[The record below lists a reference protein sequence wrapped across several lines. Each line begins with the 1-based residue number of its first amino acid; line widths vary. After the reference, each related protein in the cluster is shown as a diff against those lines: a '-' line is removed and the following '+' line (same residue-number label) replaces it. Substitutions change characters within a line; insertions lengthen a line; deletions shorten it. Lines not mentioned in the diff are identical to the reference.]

1 MPHFENKS
9 LLYKHIS
16 LSPLVTLPPPPSFYR
31 CPPVLEMLLRVLA
44 AYTFASRAWLLE
56 KCHAQ
61 NCITIAT
68 SANSDG
74 SAAAP
79 GRLSV
84 QERKELCVALTA
96 AQESAMVQFL
106 LEMCLPNSE
115 EEEKEKKV

>member
-16 LSPLVTLPPPPSFYR
+16 LFPLVTLPPPPSFYR

-68 SANSDG
+68 SANSDS
-74 SAAAP
+74 SAVAP